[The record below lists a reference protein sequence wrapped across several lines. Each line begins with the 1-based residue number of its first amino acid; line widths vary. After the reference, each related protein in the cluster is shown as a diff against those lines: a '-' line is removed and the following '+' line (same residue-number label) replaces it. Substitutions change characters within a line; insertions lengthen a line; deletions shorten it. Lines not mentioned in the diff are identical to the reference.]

1 MKMVLGSGTISNYGS
16 YTNNCVKN
24 QYPYKIPVNNLQD
37 VQLYIDIGGIKPS
50 AIQYQLIHTC
60 GSFGGTIE
68 TLTTSSYVVG
78 QNIDNYWYGV
88 FKNFNN
94 AANPLTCFVIAIT
107 LTINETD
114 QIYFSD
120 EYCIESCR
128 PLTEIKGC
136 YGNLDSNISTNCQG
150 IYFGIHAGE
159 DTALGDTTIVY
170 EHKMLLRDSE
180 VYVSAIKNTFKQ
192 GRTRNFRTEKEKI
205 FQFNGEWVPAWY
217 LDEVDAVF
225 YRGEIYFDGTHYL
238 VNETAYELIDDCKKT
253 WKIPATLKE
262 SCYQS
267 FSCETDP
274 CAAPVETCCDPEGI
288 EATIEFEDSG
298 SGDSVESCC
307 GPEVISADV
316 SNDSGD
322 EETFYIID
330 FDDTPL
336 IDSNTDHLIWWP
348 LGTP

>member
-60 GSFGGTIE
+60 GTYGSTIE
-68 TLTTSSYVVG
+68 TLTTSTYVVG
-78 QNIDNYWYGV
+78 QNVDNYWYGV
-88 FKNFNN
+88 FKSFNDTV
-94 AANPLTCFVIAIT
+94 NPLTCFVIAIT

-120 EYCIESCR
+120 EYCIEQCR
-128 PLTEIKGC
+128 PLTLIKGC
-136 YGNLDSNISTNCQG
+136 YGNLDSNISTDCQG

-159 DTALGDTTIVY
+159 DTAMGDTSVAY
-170 EHKMLLRDSE
+170 EHKMLLRDAE

-205 FQFNGEWVPAWY
+205 FQFNAEWVPAWY

-267 FSCETDP
+267 FSCEADP
-274 CAAPVETCCDPEGI
+274 CTVPPAFETCCDPEGI
-288 EATIEFEDSG
+288 EATVEFEDSG
-298 SGDSVESCC
+298 SGDQECC
-307 GPEVISADV
+307 EPEIIDAYVG
-316 SNDSGD
+316 NDSGD
-322 EETFYIID
+322 IESFYIID
-330 FDDTPL
+330 DDDSEL
-336 IDSNTDHLIWWP
+336 IDSNSDHLIWSP
-348 LGTP
+348 TGP